1 MNCFC
6 LCFINT
12 KALIYTNL
20 PRTNTNIITF
30 VEFIRSDYL
39 IIKYSKE
46 VSLYLMFLFP
56 LLMGHLVSPM
66 FHSVC

>member
-20 PRTNTNIITF
+20 PLTNTNIITF
-30 VEFIRSDYL
+30 VEFVRSDYS
-39 IIKYSKE
+39 KYLKLL
-46 VSLYLMFLFP
+46 SLCLMLLFP
-56 LLMGHLVSPM
+56 LLMGHLASSM
-66 FHSVC
+66 FHSLC